1 MDEMNHFALHQ
12 KPVHETN
19 FIDQLDLVDFVSF
32 DLFDTLIQRNG
43 LFSPKDLFYLVRE
56 KADNLLGVDIDNFPT
71 LRTRA
76 EGIARARAWG
86 RGKEEISL
94 DEIYSELDR
103 LIQLDQNTLEELKK
117 IELECERAALTV
129 LESGKQL
136 FQAALSAAKTIII
149 ITDTYFKNDFI
160 TDILHQKGY
169 SATAKVYVSS
179 VYGKTKTEGSLY
191 SVVLKELGC
200 VPAKLLHIG
209 DNPLS
214 DVAMALSNGIRAYYL
229 PTPKHLFKYQH
240 QMSDMP
246 SGNLILSAMLCETS
260 NKSKEEVNRED
271 LQSVISQTA
280 IHHLSFLYF
289 AFSAWL
295 LERLKKGGYKRVYF
309 AARDGLIIKRFFD
322 LVAHYDGFEID
333 SRYLYVSRSALYPS
347 LIFTE
352 PETARL
358 IFGHHWDKLSI
369 ENALQRISLTY
380 EECADLLRKYKLAS
394 RRIQLN
400 GLTNSRFSEF
410 LKNVWPL
417 LKQKNEAHYQLLVEY
432 LEQELF
438 LTEEKA
444 AFVDIGWHGS
454 LQNSL
459 IKLLSHLG
467 ITKKLEGLYLGTFA
481 RPVGAASNFSA
492 TGYLIDN
499 NAPRWIC
506 DLVRCGP
513 SLIEIFHSAGHGCV
527 LGYRRKSNVI
537 SPVLED
543 NSVEQEQY
551 QRIIKPM
558 QECAFHFVSE
568 QLKQLAGVSIKPP
581 NPALISRLALR
592 AIYAPTI
599 AEASAFGRLKIAT
612 DFGAQMKSITGA
624 QEWDIKKINGDTLP
638 DHTLPIWRPGFEVLK
653 QI

>member
-1 MDEMNHFALHQ
+1 
-12 KPVHETN
+12 
-19 FIDQLDLVDFVSF
+19 
-32 DLFDTLIQRNG
+32 
-43 LFSPKDLFYLVRE
+43 
-56 KADNLLGVDIDNFPT
+56 
-71 LRTRA
+71 
-76 EGIARARAWG
+76 
-86 RGKEEISL
+86 
-94 DEIYSELDR
+94 
-103 LIQLDQNTLEELKK
+103 
-117 IELECERAALTV
+117 
-129 LESGKQL
+129 
-136 FQAALSAAKTIII
+136 
-149 ITDTYFKNDFI
+149 
-160 TDILHQKGY
+160 
-169 SATAKVYVSS
+169 
-179 VYGKTKTEGSLY
+179 
-191 SVVLKELGC
+191 
-200 VPAKLLHIG
+200 
-209 DNPLS
+209 
-214 DVAMALSNGIRAYYL
+214 
-229 PTPKHLFKYQH
+229 
-240 QMSDMP
+240 MP
-246 SGNLILSAMLCETS
+246 SGNLVVSAMLCEIS
-260 NKSKEEVNRED
+260 RNYKEEANSEE
-271 LQSVISQTA
+271 LASVILQKTA
-280 IHHLSFLYF
+280 IHNLSFLYF

-322 LVAHYDGFEID
+322 LVARYDGFEID

-369 ENALQRISLTY
+369 ENALQRISLTF
-380 EECADLLRKYKLAS
+380 EECVDFLRKYKLAS

-417 LKQKNEAHYQLLVEY
+417 LEQKNEAHYQLLIEY

-467 ITKKLEGLYLGTFA
+467 IAKKLVGFYLGTFVK
-481 RPVGAASNFSA
+481 PVGVASNFSA

-499 NAPRWIC
+499 NEPQWIS

-527 LGYRRKSNVI
+527 LGYRRNSNGI

-543 NSVEQEQY
+543 NPVEQEQY
-551 QRIIKPM
+551 QKIIKPM

-568 QLKQLAGVSIKPP
+568 QLKQLGGVSIKPP
-581 NPALISRLALR
+581 NPALIAPLALK

-624 QEWDIKKINGDTLP
+624 QEWDLKKIHGETLP
-638 DHTLPIWRPGFEVLK
+638 DHTLPIWRPGFHLLK